1 MLAKV
6 RSVISPRGQPPPKPP
21 SEESSTSIPPPKI
34 GMVVDM
40 TDTHLIGGIIPVIT
54 GGDKQQHP
62 YCRPEFLY
70 LTEDEISLSA
80 DQTIRPVMCPKY
92 PTQMPVYAG
101 YAEVINTGKSKEN
114 EDMAAAKILSLVQQG
129 YEAEKA
135 IEIEDKRRDLRNKKQ
150 EKSQRKPSDDDLLVI
165 TESFSV

>member
-1 MLAKV
+1 MCLCCYFFSLKCFLAKKKKLNLNLN
-6 RSVISPRGQPPPKPP
+6 I
-21 SEESSTSIPPPKI
+21 
-34 GMVVDM
+34 
-40 TDTHLIGGIIPVIT
+40 LVIT

-101 YAEVINTGKSKEN
+101 YAEVINTGLFK
-114 EDMAAAKILSLVQQG
+114 
-129 YEAEKA
+129 
-135 IEIEDKRRDLRNKKQ
+135 DLY
-150 EKSQRKPSDDDLLVI
+150 
-165 TESFSV
+165 FF